1 MSKVNNKFVR
11 AVSAIGSQQ
20 LLAERCGVSQQ
31 TVSLWLK
38 NGSKMDV
45 KYIPLIIQATNGEV
59 TARDLRPDV
68 DWDTIK
74 ASL

>member
-1 MSKVNNKFVR
+1 MNQGVQQSI
-11 AVSAIGSQQ
+11 SICGSQAK
-20 LLAERCGVSQQ
+20 LASHIGVSQNAI
-31 TVSLWLK
+31 SIWLN
-38 NGSKMDV
+38 NGNKMDV
-45 KYIPLIIQATNGEV
+45 KYIPRIIQATNGEV

>member
-1 MSKVNNKFVR
+1 MNQGVQQSI
-11 AVSAIGSQQ
+11 SICGSQAK
-20 LLAERCGVSQQ
+20 LASYIGVSQNAI
-31 TVSLWLK
+31 SLWLK